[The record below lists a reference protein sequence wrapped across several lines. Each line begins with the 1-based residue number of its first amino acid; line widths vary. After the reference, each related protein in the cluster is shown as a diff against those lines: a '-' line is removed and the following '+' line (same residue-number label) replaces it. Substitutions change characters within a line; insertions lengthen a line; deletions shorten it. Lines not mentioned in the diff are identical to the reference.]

1 MGFEMFIVYSG
12 KVEVLWLG
20 PSYLGSPACPFEAHS
35 KPIRHLSHV
44 QACPSYP
51 RKGSMRVAEL
61 GGGVVLGDWE

>member
-20 PSYLGSPACPFEAHS
+20 PYLGPAQS
-35 KPIRHLSHV
+35 TLVTLSNHV
-44 QACPSYP
+44 QAIPDYP

-61 GGGVVLGDWE
+61 GGGVVLGDLE